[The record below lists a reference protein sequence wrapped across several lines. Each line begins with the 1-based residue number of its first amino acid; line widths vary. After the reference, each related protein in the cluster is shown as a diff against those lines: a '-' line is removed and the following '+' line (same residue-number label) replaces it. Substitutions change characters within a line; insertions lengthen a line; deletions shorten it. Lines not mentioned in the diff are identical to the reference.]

1 MSVGNPPHQLAL
13 ALDHPES
20 FAREDFLSGP
30 PNAVGFALIESWPD
44 WPSRATVLIG
54 PEGSGKSHL
63 AAIWAAKSGA
73 RFLAARALAAANLT
87 IALATGA
94 LVLED
99 AAAGAFDE
107 RALFHLLNLAR
118 EEQAFLLITGRTS
131 PTLWTIGIRDL
142 ASRLKALPA
151 VAISAPDDGLLRAVL
166 VKHFTDRQLAVDE
179 SLVTYVLTRIERSF
193 AAAQAIAA
201 RLDEEALRR
210 KRPLTRTLAAEI
222 LRGTKA

>member
-1 MSVGNPPHQLAL
+1 MTA
-13 ALDHPES
+13 
-20 FAREDFLSGP
+20 
-30 PNAVGFALIESWPD
+30 
-44 WPSRATVLIG
+44 
-54 PEGSGKSHL
+54 
-63 AAIWAAKSGA
+63 
-73 RFLAARALAAANLT
+73 
-87 IALATGA
+87 
-94 LVLED
+94 
-99 AAAGAFDE
+99 
-107 RALFHLLNLAR
+107 
-118 EEQAFLLITGRTS
+118 RTS

-151 VAISAPDDGLLRAVL
+151 VAISAPDDSLLRAVL
-166 VKHFTDRQLAVDE
+166 VKLFTDRQLAVDE